1 MNYPALNGEDFAR
14 EQSKGAR
21 KAYRGEIRSRLGT
34 SSDPAPEIRQALRAA
49 DTLKGLID
57 AASSGRYGLAV
68 YDFRTQTHRPV
79 TEVLAEVQEEIHRNR
94 VERNLPV

>member
-14 EQSKGAR
+14 DQSKQAR
-21 KAYRGEIRSRLGT
+21 KAHRSDVRAHLGT
-34 SSDPAPEIRQALRAA
+34 SSDPAPEIRQALLAA
-49 DTLKGLID
+49 DSLKQIVD
-57 AASSGRYGLAV
+57 AASGGRYGLAV

-79 TEVLAEVQEEIHRNR
+79 AEALAEVQEQIHRNR